1 MSTRAMLVVPLVV
14 AALFALPLPAAAYV
28 RTVTEAGAL
37 SRWKTPC
44 PTMEF
49 SLGAPPPVSDS
60 QGYFEAASAAGAAWS
75 QAALDGVNRCTNVI
89 FTVVSVP
96 DVAGPVGMD
105 YHNRLIFPPG
115 QVVSR
120 TSA

>member
-1 MSTRAMLVVPLVV
+1 MSTRAMLVVPLVCGSV
-14 AALFALPLPAAAYV
+14 VCPALACRSLRPHGN
-28 RTVTEAGAL
+28 RGGAL

-96 DVAGPVGMD
+96 DVAGQWAWTTTID
-105 YHNRLIFPPG
+105 
-115 QVVSR
+115 
-120 TSA
+120 